1 MISETTFRVDIAKI
15 CYYKHSLLFY
25 IEMKT
30 AWKVILVLLYYKQLF
45 ATPIISDNALPI
57 LTENNFQ
64 TCPPPSLPLFLDPV
78 YWYLGYLEL
87 ESIDDLY
94 LLNKKDSQG
103 FKGFKGFIRK
113 VKEYQNLPTIKHLIS
128 IHQ

>member
-15 CYYKHSLLFY
+15 CYYKRSLLFY

-64 TCPPPSLPLFLDPV
+64 TRPLPPTPFIWTPI

-87 ESIDDLY
+87 ESIDDPY

-113 VKEYQNLPTIKHLIS
+113 VKEYQNLSTIKHLIS
-128 IHQ
+128 IQQ

>member
-1 MISETTFRVDIAKI
+1 M
-15 CYYKHSLLFY
+15 
-25 IEMKT
+25 
-30 AWKVILVLLYYKQLF
+30 LLYYKQLF

-64 TCPPPSLPLFLDPV
+64 TRPPRHPYYLDPH
-78 YWYLGYLEL
+78 LLIIGYLEL
-87 ESIDDLY
+87 ESIDDPY

-113 VKEYQNLPTIKHLIS
+113 VKEYQNLSTIKHLIS
-128 IHQ
+128 IQQ